1 MNISLIGGDNRNAEL
16 AKLFMQEGNNVKVY
30 GINEESLKNEE
41 TLEEATKEAYVIILG
56 VPALQDKEMIKANIP
71 ISATYFLNC
80 VNENQIVY
88 GGVLKDKLLTGM
100 QKKGIKYVDFMQ
112 SEEFA
117 ILNTIPT
124 VEGAIEIAIK
134 ETNITLH
141 EANIL
146 ILGFG
151 RIGKLLAKTLKG
163 FECKIDLAARKDED
177 FAWIDTYGYR
187 KVTYDC
193 LNEKLGDYDIIFN
206 TVPSLI
212 LDQERLKKVKK
223 ESLIIDLASKPGGVD
238 FEKAKELGIK
248 TNWAL
253 GLPGKIAS
261 KTAAKY
267 MKRIIE
273 KTNS

>member
-1 MNISLIGGDNRNAEL
+1 MNISFIGGDNRNAEL
-16 AKLFMQEGNNVKVY
+16 AKLFMDEGVNVKSY
-30 GINEESLKNEE
+30 GNKLLTCEQ
-41 TLEEATKEAYVIILG
+41 TLEEATKDADIIMLG
-56 VPALQDKEMIKANIP
+56 IPALQDKEMLKADIP
-71 ISATYFLNC
+71 LSITYFLNC
-80 VNENQIVY
+80 INENQIVY
-88 GGVLKDKLLTGM
+88 GGVIKDKLLTGM
-100 QKKGIKYVDFMQ
+100 QKKGVKYFDFMQ

-141 EANIL
+141 GANIL

-187 KVTYDC
+187 KVTYDN
-193 LNEKLGDYDIIFN
+193 LDENLGEYDVIFN
-206 TVPSLI
+206 TVPVI
-212 LDQERLKKVKK
+212 LLDKKRLERVNK
-223 ESLIIDLASKPGGVD
+223 ECLIIDLASKPGGVEFD
-238 FEKAKELGIK
+238 FANQLGIK

-253 GLPGKIAS
+253 ALPGKVAP

-267 MKRIIE
+267 MKRIVE